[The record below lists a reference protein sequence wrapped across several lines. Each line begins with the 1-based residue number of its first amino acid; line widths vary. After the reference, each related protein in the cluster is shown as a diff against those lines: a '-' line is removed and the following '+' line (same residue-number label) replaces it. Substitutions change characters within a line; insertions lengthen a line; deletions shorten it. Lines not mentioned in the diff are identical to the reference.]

1 MFGWRGYGE
10 VCKGLTMQGLVGN
23 IAEFGFYLR
32 EKFKNGCTKLLK
44 SFKKKSAII
53 SLFHN

>member
-1 MFGWRGYGE
+1 MFGWRGHGE

-32 EKFKNGCTKLLK
+32 EKKKGCTKLLK